1 MLTRLTVF
9 KSAMLDNK
17 VLINSLTMF
26 QKTLHKAKGL
36 NPLRRIEGEEK
47 TANVTHL
54 VTIRSLSPI
63 RYTNMESYAIHM
75 NRVSKYKTKICLPL
89 KLHGLPIKLMNLP
102 LKLNDLPDKPQN
114 PLQLSNGLLQPKVWV
129 I

>member
-1 MLTRLTVF
+1 
-9 KSAMLDNK
+9 
-17 VLINSLTMF
+17 MF
-26 QKTLHKAKGL
+26 QKMLHKAKGL
-36 NPLRRIEGEEK
+36 NPLRRIEGEET

-75 NRVSKYKTKICLPL
+75 NRASKYKTKICLPL